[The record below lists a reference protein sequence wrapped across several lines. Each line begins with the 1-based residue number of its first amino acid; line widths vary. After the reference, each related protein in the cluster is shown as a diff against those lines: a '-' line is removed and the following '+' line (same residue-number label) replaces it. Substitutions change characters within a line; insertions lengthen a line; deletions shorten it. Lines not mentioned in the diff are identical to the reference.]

1 MGGNILTAI
10 QAIVEKSSLEIVEN
24 PQGDIQNRANQ
35 MGAAFEDFVKN
46 AFAGCLDQDIRSIKK
61 AYSRTFS
68 YLGNSTN
75 PPDAMLINSDAI
87 EIKKIKDN
95 QDKKENYVAY
105 WKDNTAFYEISGKME
120 KEEFLKMIKNI
131 RF

>member
-87 EIKKIKDN
+87 EI
-95 QDKKENYVAY
+95 
-105 WKDNTAFYEISGKME
+105 
-120 KEEFLKMIKNI
+120 NI
-131 RF
+131 TTPIE